1 MDSERWQLVA
11 QLYASVVELEPSE
24 RVPFLAQATGADEGL
39 RREIES
45 LLEHD
50 STPVLIDEPMLQTAA
65 AVLDDDRSNLKPGAL
80 LGPYRI
86 DDLLGTGGMGRVYR
100 AIDTRLNRTVAVKVL
115 PHELADNP
123 EFRARFEREAHA
135 IAALTHPHICT
146 VYDVG
151 RHGHTDFLVMEYVE
165 GETLAARID
174 KGRIAVDQA
183 LGFAIEIADALAAA
197 HRGGIIHRDL
207 KPSNILLTR
216 SGVKLLDFG
225 LAKPAVPAVSH
236 DAVEAPTMTPPSLT
250 AQGTILGTLQYM
262 APEQL
267 EGKAADPRTDIF
279 AYGTVVY
286 EMLTGKKAFEGK
298 SQAGLIGAIMHAEP
312 RAIVAVQPLTPP
324 ALDRAIRSCLAKDP
338 DDRWQSARDVWRE
351 LQWVRHERGATA
363 ASRSSFARTAM
374 VVAVLTTLALVAVG
388 IAAMVRTRPNVQIAR
403 FTVAPPAGTSLPLP
417 AQAYSPTIAPD
428 GTALVFHVLRNG
440 KQFLAVRM
448 IDALEAQ
455 VVPGTEGAR
464 WPFWSPDSRSVAFFA
479 DGKLKRTPVAGGP
492 VQTICD
498 ARGGLGG
505 DWNRDDVIVFLGGE
519 HDGFYQVSATG
530 GVAKPLISS
539 QNQERFR
546 SRPQFLPDGR
556 RFLYAVNPDRVYLG
570 SLDGDA
576 RGREV
581 LRGTPM
587 ALYAPPGYLL
597 FYQGRTLVAQG
608 VSARLDERLG
618 DPVPIGEGTPGPVFG
633 GGGLAY
639 SVSSTGVL
647 VYKTDPLEGL
657 VDRIGWVDRT
667 GRITEPIGPFPF
679 QSFGG
684 VALSPDGRQLAMQSP
699 AGAGPTS
706 QIWMF
711 DLRRRQPTQL
721 TFSDGSH
728 RAPVWSPDGQR
739 VAFASLRREAPGL
752 YLKGVTGERAEQLLL
767 ESKFFDWDEH
777 WPSDWFAKGIVFTSG
792 TREEQDIWILP
803 VDGDRKPYPVAR
815 EPGIES
821 EPKVS
826 PDARWL
832 AYVQRD
838 TTASQADVYVRSLST
853 PHAKWRISTAG
864 GRWPRWSADGKELFY
879 VAADGNLMSVPIE
892 STATVPKTGVH
903 TIVMKIGEGVPG
915 AGGPRFFGMSRDG
928 QRVLLRL
935 TDDLPAAA
943 SIVVVTNWPALLT
956 RE

>member
-1 MDSERWQLVA
+1 MDSERWQRVA
-11 QLYASVVELEPSE
+11 HLYEAALEREPGE
-24 RVPFLAQATGADEGL
+24 RAAFLAEATGADDGL
-39 RREIES
+39 KREVES

-50 STPVLIDEPMLQTAA
+50 SLPVLIDEPMAATAA
-65 AVLDDDRSNLKPGAL
+65 AVFDADSSDLEPGAM

-86 DDLLGTGGMGRVYR
+86 DCLLGAGGMGQVYR
-100 AIDTRLNRTVAVKVL
+100 ASDTRLNRTVALKIL
-115 PHELADNP
+115 PHELAGNP

-151 RHGHTDFLVMEYVE
+151 HHGGVDFLVMEYLE

-174 KGRIAVDQA
+174 KGPIVVDQA
-183 LGFAIEIADALAAA
+183 VTIAIEIADALAAA
-197 HRGGIIHRDL
+197 HRGGIVHRDL

-225 LAKPAVPAVSH
+225 LAKPAVQALAHGGVLT
-236 DAVEAPTMTPPSLT
+236 PTMTPPSLT

-267 EGKAADPRTDIF
+267 EGKPADARTDIF
-279 AYGTVVY
+279 AYGAVVY
-286 EMLTGKKAFEGK
+286 EMLTGKRAFAGR
-298 SQAGLIGAIMHAEP
+298 SQASLIGAIMHAEP
-312 RAIVAVQPLTPP
+312 PAIVAEQPLTPP
-324 ALDRAIRSCLAKDP
+324 ALDRAIRTCLAKDP

-351 LQWVRHERGATA
+351 LQWVRQDRGGA
-363 ASRSSFARTAM
+363 AVSRSRLARIG
-374 VVAVLTTLALVAVG
+374 VVLAILMALALLAVG
-388 IAAMVRTRPNVQIAR
+388 VGVIMRTQPKLQPAR
-403 FTVAPPAGTSLPLP
+403 FTIAPPEGTSLPSP
-417 AQAYSPTIAPD
+417 GQAYSPTIAPD
-428 GTALVFHVLRNG
+428 GTALVFHVVRNG

-448 IDALEAQ
+448 IDALEAH

-464 WPFWSPDSRSVAFFA
+464 WPFWSPDSRNVAFFA
-479 DGKLKRTPVAGGP
+479 DRKLKRTPVDGGP

-498 ARGGLGG
+498 APGGLGG
-505 DWNRDDVIVFLGGE
+505 DWNRDDVIVFLAGE

-530 GVAKPLISS
+530 GVAKSLILS

-581 LRGTPM
+581 LKGTPM

-597 FYQGRTLVAQG
+597 FYQGRTLVAQR
-608 VSARLDERLG
+608 VNPRLDERLG
-618 DPVPIGEGTPGPVFG
+618 DPVPVGEGTPGPVFG

-647 VYKTDPLEGL
+647 AYKTDPVEGL
-657 VDRIGWVDRT
+657 THRIGWVDRT
-667 GRITEPIGPFPF
+667 GIIEPIGPFPF
-679 QSFGG
+679 QTFGG

-699 AGAGPTS
+699 AGAGPNS
-706 QIWMF
+706 QIWLF
-711 DLRRRQPTQL
+711 DLLRRQPTQL
-721 TFSDGSH
+721 TFAEGSD

-752 YLKGVTGERAEQLLL
+752 YLKGVTGERPEQLLL
-767 ESKFFDWDEH
+767 QSKFFDWDEH
-777 WPSDWFAKGIVFTSG
+777 WPSDWSAKGLVFASG
-792 TREEQDIWILP
+792 TKESTDIWILP

-821 EPKVS
+821 DPKVS

-838 TTASQADVYVRSLST
+838 TTASQGDVYVRSLST
-853 PHAKWRISTAG
+853 PDAKWRISTAG
-864 GRWPRWSADGKELFY
+864 GLWPRWSADGKELFY

-903 TIVMKIGEGVPG
+903 TIVMDIGEGLTG
-915 AGGPRFFGMSRDG
+915 AGGPRFFGVSRDG
-928 QRVLLRL
+928 RRVLLRL
-935 TDDLPAAA
+935 TDDLPATA
-943 SIVVVTNWPALLT
+943 SIVVVMNWPALLT